1 MSPTCPRG
9 RGGCSAPHPA
19 RPRLSRP
26 SPVRSFCCLYFV
38 ATFLSWKEEIAGAL
52 QAEAGGSPADSHLS
66 PLTPTRPTEICL
78 GREAAIRGEGGPSGW
93 TLKFSAPCPEGG
105 KFFLLCLVC
114 YNLKGKRRHLHPPAG
129 VRPPARV
136 RSHLAVEFPHI
147 RGLVLRPPLS
157 LWRGLMNGHY
167 GGAPS

>member
-66 PLTPTRPTEICL
+66 PLTPTRPTETCL

-93 TLKFSAPCPEGG
+93 TLRFFGPVPRAG

-114 YNLKGKRRHLHPPAG
+114 YNLMGVSGGTSIPGPPRSGPQHGSAPTWLWSSLTPE
-129 VRPPARV
+129 VLSSVPP
-136 RSHLAVEFPHI
+136 S
-147 RGLVLRPPLS
+147 
-157 LWRGLMNGHY
+157 
-167 GGAPS
+167 PSGEA